1 MQAPQGISPGSS
13 RSSHPFKA
21 SGKSPSTASTAVLSA
36 MVPSARALTALKNAV
51 TLNNVHA
58 MYALGM
64 YYAVAKET
72 ATTLP
77 SAHNAAT
84 PATAPRPSAAAATS
98 ATPTPTTAEI
108 ESLWTTAAIAGHA
121 SAQRE
126 LGLFYTAASSSSPPC
141 TDGVVPT
148 AASAAAATAAFNGRM
163 ALDSLSGMAIALL
176 DAAAEQGDTVALSNA
191 GCSALAVGDYAK
203 ATAYLSKA
211 ALNGDV
217 QACCEF
223 GWMLMNGK
231 ATDTW
236 REKCDFVAASKLPI
250 GVRNRARPRVV
261 KGMKLEARDRANK
274 SLICVATITEVKWPA
289 APAAAT
295 DSSSSSSKGP
305 TVTATT
311 AMPFTAT
318 TAATL
323 ARPTVKI
330 HFDGWGRNYDY
341 TTTLGNEDLFY
352 VGYCADNGKKLE
364 LPRRTYD
371 SDEILWDRS
380 GSSST
385 MSSLH
390 KWGKYLKDSK
400 ANAIPKEW
408 ADGSVGKEATAA
420 AAWGTYLRGLFG
432 VLRKGSTADL
442 IPNSRWA
449 SRWASPWL
457 IKLPDKANESLHQ
470 TLRKDGPVFADELA
484 TATTAPTTTVT
495 AAAPSTTQEAGAAS
509 TNGAAESCKDDAA
522 DGDSTTAVTE
532 DTAVD
537 ADAAAAAAVATLIH
551 GTDPFGA
558 AEWFFQ
564 RAAAELSPDAAF
576 ALATLKRVREASG
589 DAADAIAA
597 VKAGMRYSKEDAESC
612 AKYVARD
619 KQIMPAKPEDQ
630 FVGKATAVSKRW
642 EVLRNAGSAGCSD
655 ADFELSK
662 EMFAEYNRD
671 VTFMHATAFERGER
685 DGVSVKEWCAA
696 RIKALGNSR
705 TNPTEE
711 ATPRTSY
718 WLYSKVIERAAVLA
732 EQVAADESAVT
743 CSLGGARQVNTRDFA
758 RQGHAHFLAGQL
770 RQEQGNTKTAL
781 EHFKAAS
788 LANVPGATIAV
799 GKCLLNKQNVACKY
813 IPNGDEDD
821 DLCDMCKDEGFEA
834 QSALPALGQTPLTAV
849 ANPCTWFKKEADAGN
864 PEAMVLLGNCHL
876 TGTGVATKDPECAV
890 ALYQRAV
897 ELNCGAGMNALG
909 KCFQDGVGVAADPT
923 KARALFVAASASGS
937 APVSASSTPTANKVP
952 PTDANATLD
961 GNCNL
966 ALCFVNGI
974 GGPCNHAYGVRLLT
988 EAAQKGSARA
998 HALLGMICTQK
1009 SQSALLSPP
1018 TTLPT
1023 ARWLF
1028 RKAAD
1033 ANDSLGLYKYGML
1046 LVRPHLQ
1053 QSSFATVTTSS
1064 QPPLCCGASGFRFH
1078 EISGECKQL
1087 HCGTALLLQAA
1098 QSGVT
1103 EAYSH
1108 AANGLRA
1115 MAGSDSRTLS
1125 KGYAK
1130 LALITYL
1137 RGDDLGDAS
1146 SQYSLAEYYLSISEG
1161 DRALHFAGRASDNG
1175 FAAATVLLGTICDS
1189 QGKHAAAAN
1198 HYEAAANAGNLEGIH
1213 ALAWCFKLGRGVQQD
1228 NGKAASLFRSASTK
1242 GHLPSRFESWVCC
1255 QQGHHGGGSTNGVG
1269 SSSSSSMVRRGS
1281 ASNAAA
1287 FELSGRIADPSF
1299 VAFLNACKQGTMDS
1313 NSDALAQWPI
1323 KEERMMLVAQY
1334 YTDASAA
1341 TFTAAF
1347 GASRRNHGGSSNV
1360 GETLVA
1366 MHTAVE
1372 PSTGGTGSAL
1382 AASNGHLAS
1391 LQTVLAHRLSHVL
1404 PALARDRKFD
1414 VANVITDFNFGI
1426 TLQDR
1431 HGKMMI
1437 QLAAKHGHW
1446 NCVRWLMEQGALA
1459 GFGTWSSS
1467 PSSSSGSGASAAAP
1481 AAVSTSMDGSQEII
1495 LDAFD
1500 EFATLVAEGGPA
1512 DVETDVLVRRATLLA
1527 AAAADVR
1534 MDLEQT
1540 SPAHADDGGS
1550 DASPAVFAGFTIMN
1564 AVGRMMRIADGKP
1577 CLANVRRTFWT
1588 SESKRLLVLLLQ
1600 RLEADGLFCDSSQ
1613 THKRNWRCH
1622 CYGCPGQTSRNSS
1635 RNVLTLTMLTF
1646 LAGPAR
1652 ALVHLLKHATPS
1664 DDVVPAGL
1672 VRTMVE
1678 TMSQFLNSSTV
1689 HMYANAEPK
1698 RLEPRSP
1705 AEKAQRNAGHHMKP
1719 FVCFPGKCGMTS
1731 SPGGFSSED
1740 AHLFNEDLLS
1750 TLSVRDAAN
1759 AAMDVLQAST
1769 VWVST
1774 QHHTEAADTC
1784 LLNAANRL
1792 ASSLHA
1798 TITESKSANAAF
1810 KNPFPASVAL
1820 PADLAGKEAQLTFE
1834 AAMVHDLQTA
1844 LAVESLSERH
1854 ASAYSMA
1861 DILNAVVDVTG
1872 GRGSDESGGGARGGG
1887 DSNGSNRTP
1896 HIIAAADIAAAAEA
1910 KLLKA
1915 CGADTLWSKP
1925 FGILELLLSK
1935 VDAVKR
1941 FGSNDHTEPLKKTMA
1956 ALLARVTGAANMAR
1970 AKRKAF
1976 RKSLQNARGERTP
1989 SIATSTS
1996 TSTSVSSAPATTAAR
2011 SKKKRKGKR
2020 KAGACDGGDTR
2031 AGNPD
2036 SAGGGEAA
2044 VGGDSALETMAVV
2057 PEQDEPE
2064 PALSAAERLE
2074 TALQSVS
2081 EFEVEALRVEQL
2093 CTLLDK
2099 YPALDQIGKCGICGD
2114 RETKTD
2120 ALTNVAG
2127 KNIGGEHFKNKP
2139 CGCRYCKTCLSSWIK
2154 AKLDDRH
2161 ICIACPSRGLE
2172 SNGCQYMLYAADIKR
2187 LGTEHDFNR
2196 YIMECAL
2203 FLSLFLSVDSFETA
2217 LFDGLLFFLP
2227 FFVFLFGANKRA
2239 IMISPRPSFFFLNR
2253 YKALKSEDHRNR
2265 LVALAKDPKFLKY
2278 VEAKQR
2284 CCPHCFVL
2292 ISRSDGCDD
2301 MLCTCGKR
2309 FRWNDKAVTVSTQIE
2324 KAKKSLAKEK
2334 ATAKVYA

>member
-1 MQAPQGISPGSS
+1 MQAPQGISLGSS
-13 RSSHPFKA
+13 RSGHPFKSSA
-21 SGKSPSTASTAVLSA
+21 KSPNAALTAVLSA
-36 MVPSARALTALKNAV
+36 VVPSTRALAALKNAV
-51 TLNNVHA
+51 ALNNVHA

-72 ATTLP
+72 ATALS
-77 SAHNAAT
+77 SAHNVAA
-84 PATAPRPSAAAATS
+84 PATAPPPSTAAAAT
-98 ATPTPTTAEI
+98 ATPTPRTTTTATTTTAEI

-141 TDGVVPT
+141 TDGVLPS
-148 AASAAAATAAFNGRM
+148 AASAAAATAASGTSNGLM

-191 GCSALAVGDYAK
+191 GCSALAAGDYAK

-236 REKCDFVAASKLPI
+236 REACDFVAASRLPT

-261 KGMKLEARDRANK
+261 NGMKLEARDRANK
-274 SLICVATITEVKWPA
+274 SLICVATIAEVKWPA
-289 APAAAT
+289 AAAAAT
-295 DSSSSSSKGP
+295 GSTSGSTSSSRKGP
-305 TVTATT
+305 AATATT

-318 TAATL
+318 TAAAL

-371 SDEILWDRS
+371 ADEILWDRS
-380 GSSST
+380 GPSST
-385 MSSLH
+385 MSALH

-400 ANAIPKEW
+400 ASAIPKEW
-408 ADGSVGKEATAA
+408 ADGSVRKEAAAA
-420 AAWGTYLRGLFG
+420 AAWETYLRGLFG
-432 VLRKGSTADL
+432 VLRKGSTSDL
-442 IPNSRWA
+442 IQISRWT
-449 SRWASPWL
+449 SPWL
-457 IKLPDKANESLHQ
+457 VELQDKANEILHQ
-470 TLRKDGPVFADELA
+470 TLRKEGIVFADGLA

-495 AAAPSTTQEAGAAS
+495 TTAPSTMQEAGAAS
-509 TNGAAESCKDDAA
+509 TNSPAESGKDDAA
-522 DGDSTTAVTE
+522 DGDSTTAVTG
-532 DTAVD
+532 DAAAD
-537 ADAAAAAAVATLIH
+537 ADAAAAVATPMH
-551 GTDPFGA
+551 GADPFGA
-558 AEWFFQ
+558 AEWFFE

-597 VKAGMRYSKEDAESC
+597 ANAGTRYSKDAQSC

-619 KQIMPAKPEDQ
+619 TQIIPAKPEDQ
-630 FVGKATAVSKRW
+630 FVGKAATASERW

-662 EMFAEYNRD
+662 EMFAAYNRD

-685 DGVSVKEWCAA
+685 DGISVKEWCAA
-696 RIKALGNSR
+696 RLEALDNPR

-718 WLYSKVIERAAVLA
+718 WLYSKVIDRAAVLA

-743 CSLGGARQVNTRDFA
+743 CSLGGARKVNTRDSA

-788 LANVPGATIAV
+788 LANVPGATVAV
-799 GKCLLNKQNVACKY
+799 GKCLLNNQNVARKH

-821 DLCDMCKDEGFEA
+821 DRFDVCKDDEGFEA
-834 QSALPALGQTPLTAV
+834 QSSLPALGQTPLTAV
-849 ANPCTWFKKEADAGN
+849 ANPYTWFKKEADAGN

-923 KARALFVAASASGS
+923 KARALFAAASASGS
-937 APVSASSTPTANKVP
+937 APVSASSTATANKAP
-952 PTDANATLD
+952 PMDANATLD

-998 HALLGMICTQK
+998 HAHLGMICTHK
-1009 SQSALLSPP
+1009 SRSSLLSPS
-1018 TTLPT
+1018 TTPPT

-1033 ANDSLGLYKYGML
+1033 ANDPLGLYKYGML

-1053 QSSFATVTTSS
+1053 QSSFTTVATSS
-1064 QPPLCCGASGFRFH
+1064 QPPSCCGASGFHFH
-1078 EISGECKQL
+1078 KISGECKQL

-1098 QSGVT
+1098 QSGIT

-1130 LALITYL
+1130 AALIAYL
-1137 RGDDLGDAS
+1137 RGDALGDAS

-1175 FAAATVLLGTICDS
+1175 FAAATVLLGTICDT
-1189 QGKHAAAAN
+1189 QGQHAAAAN
-1198 HYEAAANAGNLEGIH
+1198 HFKAAANAGNLEGIH

-1242 GHLPSRFESWVCC
+1242 GHLPSRFESWVSC
-1255 QQGHHGGGSTNGVG
+1255 QQGHHGGGGSTNGVG
-1269 SSSSSSMVRRGS
+1269 CSSSSSSMVRRGS
-1281 ASNAAA
+1281 ASNGTA
-1287 FELSGRIADPSF
+1287 FELSGRIADPTF
-1299 VAFLNACKQGTMDS
+1299 VAFLYACKQGTMDS

-1323 KEERMMLVAQY
+1323 KEERMLLVAQY

-1341 TFTAAF
+1341 TYTAAF
-1347 GASRRNHGGSSNV
+1347 GTSRGNRVGSSNV

-1372 PSTGGTGSAL
+1372 PLTGGTGSAL

-1404 PALARDRKFD
+1404 PALARDRKFN

-1437 QLAAKHGHW
+1437 QRAAKHRHW
-1446 NCVRWLMEQGALA
+1446 NCVRWLMGEGALA
-1459 GFGTWSSS
+1459 GFGTWSYL
-1467 PSSSSGSGASAAAP
+1467 PPSSSGSGASAAAP

-1527 AAAADVR
+1527 ASAADVR
-1534 MDLEQT
+1534 MDLEHT
-1540 SPAHADDGGS
+1540 SSPHADDGGS
-1550 DASPAVFAGFTIMN
+1550 DASPAVFAGFAIMN

-1577 CLANVRRTFWT
+1577 CVADVRRTFWT
-1588 SESKRLLVLLLQ
+1588 SGSKELLVLLLQ
-1600 RLEADGLFCDSSQ
+1600 RLEADGLFYDSSQ
-1613 THKRNWRCH
+1613 THKRNWRCR
-1622 CYGCPGQTSRNSS
+1622 CYGCPGGEQTLRNSS
-1635 RNVLTLTMLTF
+1635 TNVLTLTMLTF
-1646 LAGPAR
+1646 LAGPAH
-1652 ALVHLLKHATPS
+1652 ALAHLLKHTTPS

-1698 RLEPRSP
+1698 RPEPRSP
-1705 AEKAQRNAGHHMKP
+1705 AEKAQRKVGHHVKP
-1719 FVCFPGKCGMTS
+1719 FVCFPGKSGMMS

-1740 AHLFNEDLLS
+1740 AHLFNGDLLS

-1759 AAMDVLQAST
+1759 AAMDVLQASS

-1784 LLNAANRL
+1784 LLNAANEI

-1810 KNPFPASVAL
+1810 MEPFPASIAL
-1820 PADLAGKEAQLTFE
+1820 QTDLAGKETQLTFE

-1844 LAVESLSERH
+1844 LAVEILSERH

-1861 DILNAVVDVTG
+1861 DILTAVVDVTG

-1887 DSNGSNRTP
+1887 DSNGSNRSP
-1896 HIIAAADIAAAAEA
+1896 RIIAAADIAAAAEA

-1925 FGILELLLSK
+1925 FGILESLLSK

-1941 FGSNDHTEPLKKTMA
+1941 FGSNDNTEPLKKKLA
-1956 ALLARVTGAANMAR
+1956 DLLARVTGAANMAR

-1976 RKSLQNARGERTP
+1976 RKSLQNARGGRTP

-1996 TSTSVSSAPATTAAR
+1996 TGASSAPAITAAR
-2011 SKKKRKGKR
+2011 SKKKGKGKR
-2020 KAGACDGGDTR
+2020 KAGASNGGDTR
-2031 AGNPD
+2031 AEKPD

-2044 VGGDSALETMAVV
+2044 VGGGSALETMAVV

-2074 TALQSVS
+2074 NALQSVS

-2187 LGTEHDFNR
+2187 LGTEHDFSR
-2196 YIMECAL
+2196 YSTECAL
-2203 FLSLFLSVDSFETA
+2203 FPSLFLSVDSFET
-2217 LFDGLLFFLP
+2217 LP
-2227 FFVFLFGANKRA
+2227 
-2239 IMISPRPSFFFLNR
+2239 S
-2253 YKALKSEDHRNR
+2253 
-2265 LVALAKDPKFLKY
+2265 
-2278 VEAKQR
+2278 
-2284 CCPHCFVL
+2284 
-2292 ISRSDGCDD
+2292 
-2301 MLCTCGKR
+2301 
-2309 FRWNDKAVTVSTQIE
+2309 
-2324 KAKKSLAKEK
+2324 
-2334 ATAKVYA
+2334 